1 MTWDPAAYGTFSQP
15 RLRPA
20 LDLMA
25 RIKADAPARVAD
37 LGCGTGN
44 VTRLLAARWPM
55 AEVTGVDSSPEMLG
69 EMPGEAGGFRAVQ
82 ADMAS
87 WRPDTPLDVLFS
99 NAALHWLDGH
109 ATLFP
114 HLVSLLAPGG
124 TLAVQMPR
132 NHQAQ
137 SHVVMAQVAQS
148 GPWAETLAPLL
159 RTDPV
164 AEPAFYY
171 QTLAPL
177 VADIDIWQTEYLHML
192 DGDDAVYHWVMGT
205 ALKPLADALDEPD
218 RSDFLIEVRERLR
231 NSYPR
236 EANGKTPFAFKRLFI
251 VAKL

>member
-25 RIKADAPARVAD
+25 YIQTDAPARVAD

-55 AEVTGVDSSPEMLG
+55 AEVIGVDSSPEMLSQA
-69 EMPGEAGGFRAVQ
+69 AGICTIQ

-87 WRPDTPLDVLFS
+87 WRPEGPLDVLFS
-99 NAALHWLDGH
+99 NAALHWLDDH

-114 HLVSLLAPGG
+114 HLVSMLAPGG

-132 NHQAQ
+132 NHAAQ

-148 GPWAETLAPLL
+148 GPWAAKLSPLL
-159 RTDPV
+159 RTTPV
-164 AEPAFYY
+164 GEPEFYY
-171 QTLAPL
+171 QILAPL
-177 VADIDIWQTEYLHML
+177 VVNIDIWQTEYLHVL
-192 DGDDAVYHWVMGT
+192 DGDDAVYRWIMGT
-205 ALKPLADALDEPD
+205 ALKPLADALDESE
-218 RSDFLIEVRERLR
+218 RSDFLDEIRKRLR
-231 NSYPR
+231 NAYPR
-236 EANGKTPFAFKRLFI
+236 EADGKTLFAFKRLFI
-251 VAKL
+251 IAKS